1 LSPRVQIRP
10 ATPDDVGTVLLLIKQ
25 LAEYERA
32 AEHVR
37 GTAELLT
44 DGLFGPQ
51 ANAEAVVAELDARPV
66 GFAVFFHTF
75 STWECRR
82 GLWLEDLFVLPE
94 HRRAGVGRALLS
106 HLAAI
111 ALERGC
117 ARFEWAALE
126 WNTPA
131 LEFYAALGAETM
143 DQWRILRVEGEALS
157 QLGTK
162 SDLAR

>member
-1 LSPRVQIRP
+1 LIR
-10 ATPDDVGTVLLLIKQ
+10 Q

-32 AEHVR
+32 ADHVR

-51 ANAEAVVAELDARPV
+51 ANAEAVVAELDGCPV
-66 GFAVFFHTF
+66 GVAVFFHTF

-94 HRRAGVGRALLS
+94 HRRTGVGRALLT

-131 LEFYAALGAETM
+131 LEFYAALGAEVM
-143 DQWRILRVEGEALS
+143 DQWRVLRIEGEALR
-157 QLGTK
+157 QLGAE

>member
-1 LSPRVQIRP
+1 MSSRVRIRP
-10 ATPDDVGTVLLLIKQ
+10 ATPDDVGTVLSLIRQ

-32 AEHVR
+32 AERVR
-37 GTAELLT
+37 GTPELLT
-44 DGLFGPQ
+44 DGLFGPR
-51 ANAEAVVAELDARPV
+51 ANAEAVVAELDGRPV

-82 GLWLEDLFVLPE
+82 GLWLEDLFVLRE
-94 HRRAGVGRALLS
+94 HRRAGVGRTLLS

-111 ALERGC
+111 ALDRCC

-131 LEFYAALGAETM
+131 LEFYSALGAEVM
-143 DQWRILRVEGEALS
+143 DQWRVLRVEGEALRK
-157 QLGTK
+157 LGAE
-162 SDLAR
+162 SDPAR